1 MLRATTV
8 CTFSTSHLPNV
19 VRECCVLYILTLQCA
34 SRHNGVHFS
43 TSPQLP
49 KVVRECCVLYI
60 LTLQCA
66 SRHNGM
72 RFLDIST
79 SKSGPRPSEF
89 LISKRA
95 SRYNGVQFF
104 ISHVARWLRTS
115 CFSKPIFRPSGA
127 TNHWENI
134 VLHDFSTFLRAC
146 IFFLLNLSLIFFLLF
161 SALLFSD
168 SFHLCFSSAHIV
180 GSLTSKLPWHFF

>member
-1 MLRATTV
+1 MLCFVHFDFEMCFAPQRGALFQHLLNFQKWSENAV
-8 CTFSTSHLPNV
+8 FCTFW
-19 VRECCVLYILTLQCA
+19 R
-34 SRHNGVHFS
+34 R
-43 TSPQLP
+43 
-49 KVVRECCVLYI
+49 
-60 LTLQCA
+60 
-66 SRHNGM
+66 NGM

-104 ISHVARWLRTS
+104 ISHVARWIRTRR
-115 CFSKPIFRPSGA
+115 FSTSGA

-134 VLHDFSTFLRAC
+134 VLHDFSTFSRAC
-146 IFFLLNLSLIFFLLF
+146 IFFLLTLSLIFFLLC

-168 SFHLCFSSAHIV
+168 SFHLGFSSAHIV
-180 GSLTSKLPWHFF
+180 GSLTSKLPLLFFLLNIFFDEGMSSCVTHTCNTFPEVGYP